1 MIRSLL
7 FSILDHSGLFFFFLG
22 VQIVNCL
29 RNVGWGVM
37 GQIMTALDGIGDQM
51 VGIRWEEKE
60 GKEKKEREEKTDN
73 KCGRSCK
80 EF

>member
-1 MIRSLL
+1 
-7 FSILDHSGLFFFFLG
+7 
-22 VQIVNCL
+22 
-29 RNVGWGVM
+29 M